1 MKLPRRQFLHLATGA
16 AALPA
21 VSRIAMAQTYPARPV
36 RIIVGFAASGGNDI
50 LARLMGQWLSE
61 RLGQQFVIE
70 NRPGAAAN
78 IATEAVVRAA
88 SDGYTLLLVGP
99 PNAIN
104 ATLYDKLSF
113 NFLRDIAPVAGI
125 SREANIVEVHP
136 SVPAKTIPEF
146 IAHAKANPGKINMAS
161 AGIGSA
167 GHVAG
172 ELFKMKT
179 GVNLTHVPYRGL
191 APALTDLIGGQVH
204 ICFANLRGSI
214 EHVRAGRLRALAVTT
229 ATRSEV
235 LPDIPTVDEFVPDY
249 EASSTFGLGAPRN
262 TPIDIVDRLNK
273 EVNAGLGDPK
283 FKARLADFWRNSSP
297 RLPCRLRKNH
307 GRGNREVGQ
316 GGQVLRRQGGLIR
329 STGCRVTADAESS
342 LAGRNQA

>member
-1 MKLPRRQFLHLATGA
+1 
-16 AALPA
+16 
-21 VSRIAMAQTYPARPV
+21 
-36 RIIVGFAASGGNDI
+36 
-50 LARLMGQWLSE
+50 MGQWLSE
-61 RLGQQFVIE
+61 RLGQQFIIE
-70 NRPGAAAN
+70 NRPGAATN

-104 ATLYDKLSF
+104 ATLYDKLNF

-136 SVPAKTIPEF
+136 SFPAKTIPEF
-146 IAHAKANPGKINMAS
+146 IAYAKANPGKINMAS

-204 ICFANLRGSI
+204 ICFANLLGSI
-214 EHVRAGRLRALAVTT
+214 EHVRAGRLRALAVTP
-229 ATRSEV
+229 AMRSEA
-235 LPDIPTVDEFVPDY
+235 LPDIPTVDEFVPEY
-249 EASSTFGLGAPRN
+249 EASSTFGLGAP
-262 TPIDIVDRLNK
+262 
-273 EVNAGLGDPK
+273 
-283 FKARLADFWRNSSP
+283 
-297 RLPCRLRKNH
+297 
-307 GRGNREVGQ
+307 
-316 GGQVLRRQGGLIR
+316 
-329 STGCRVTADAESS
+329 
-342 LAGRNQA
+342 

>member
-1 MKLPRRQFLHLATGA
+1 MKLPRRQFLHLATAA

-61 RLGQQFVIE
+61 RLGQPFVIE

-104 ATLYDKLSF
+104 ATLYDKLGF

-125 SREANIVEVHP
+125 SREANIVEIHP
-136 SVPAKTIPEF
+136 SVAAKTIPEF

-235 LPDIPTVDEFVPDY
+235 LPNIPTVDEFVPDY

-283 FKARLADFWRNSSP
+283 FKARLADFGGIALPGSP
-297 RLPCRLRKNH
+297 ADF
-307 GRGNREVGQ
+307 GR
-316 GGQVLRRQGGLIR
+316 IM
-329 STGCRVTADAESS
+329 A
-342 LAGRNQA
+342 

>member
-1 MKLPRRQFLHLATGA
+1 
-16 AALPA
+16 
-21 VSRIAMAQTYPARPV
+21 
-36 RIIVGFAASGGNDI
+36 
-50 LARLMGQWLSE
+50 
-61 RLGQQFVIE
+61 
-70 NRPGAAAN
+70 
-78 IATEAVVRAA
+78 
-88 SDGYTLLLVGP
+88 
-99 PNAIN
+99 
-104 ATLYDKLSF
+104 
-113 NFLRDIAPVAGI
+113 
-125 SREANIVEVHP
+125 
-136 SVPAKTIPEF
+136 
-146 IAHAKANPGKINMAS
+146 
-161 AGIGSA
+161 
-167 GHVAG
+167 
-172 ELFKMKT
+172 MKT

-283 FKARLADFWRNSSP
+283 FKARLADFGGTAL
-297 RLPCRLRKNH
+297 RLPRRLRKNH

>member
-1 MKLPRRQFLHLATGA
+1 MKLPRRQFLHLAMGA
-16 AALPA
+16 AALQAAP
-21 VSRIAMAQTYPARPV
+21 RIAKAQTYPARPV
-36 RIIVGFAASGGNDI
+36 RIIVGFTAAGGNDI

-70 NRPGAAAN
+70 NRPGAATN

-104 ATLYDKLSF
+104 ATLYDKLNF
-113 NFLRDIAPVAGI
+113 NFLRDIVPVAGI

-136 SVPAKTIPEF
+136 SIPAKTIPEF
-146 IAHAKANPGKINMAS
+146 IAHAKANPGRINMAS

-179 GVNLTHVPYRGL
+179 GISLTHVPYRGL

-204 ICFANLRGSI
+204 VCFANLLGSI

-229 ATRSEV
+229 TTRSEA

-262 TPIDIVDRLNK
+262 TPIDIIDKLNK
-273 EVNAGLGDPK
+273 EINAGLADLK
-283 FKARLADFWRNSSP
+283 IKARLADFGGTALGGSP
-297 RLPCRLRKNH
+297 ADF
-307 GRGNREVGQ
+307 GRVM
-316 GGQVLRRQGGLIR
+316 
-329 STGCRVTADAESS
+329 AEETEKWGKVVKFSGAKS
-342 LAGRNQA
+342 D